1 MQEIIIK
8 QEQIKRARVKLLLNA
23 GSYQFDYSDWYNGY
37 GNIIGNSGLS
47 AQIESITI
55 ESHDKDEYTSLM
67 DKYIFLSSKYEGMVQ
82 QLHSTERSNHN
93 LEIRN
98 DELWE
103 KLNKVS
109 DRMRKLLEKYEPE
122 QYAKEFLEGTPIE
135 P

>member
-23 GSYQFDYSDWYNGY
+23 GSYQFDHSDWYNGY

-55 ESHDKDEYTSLM
+55 ETHDKDEYVSLM
-67 DKYIFLSSKYEGMVQ
+67 DKYIYLSSKYEGMVEN
-82 QLHSTERSNHN
+82 LHATERRNHV
-93 LEIRN
+93 LETRN
-98 DELWE
+98 NVLWE
-103 KLNKVS
+103 KLTKSTN
-109 DRMRKLLEKYEPE
+109 RMEELLEKYEPE
-122 QYAKEFLEGTPIE
+122 QYAKEFPGERGIE